1 MEDKDYEYL
10 LNRIWYKVQ
19 QVVKANHET
28 AKNFYLVIDKSVKEE
43 ISRALGKKS
52 QTNDNSK
59 KIKNPVIIKPK
70 GTVIF
75 LLSIYLFYFILTFI
89 YLFKQE
95 HTSKKR
101 NRSQFETTKPKP
113 SKRLAL
119 RQQNGEIGLEE
130 KNNTQ
135 GLNLDIIYA
144 FIFNFF

>member
-19 QVVKANHET
+19 QVVKANCEI
-28 AKNFYLVIDKSVKEE
+28 AKNFYLVIDKSIKEE
-43 ISRALGKKS
+43 ISRALEKKS

-75 LLSIYLFYFILTFI
+75 LLSVYLFYFILTFI
-89 YLFKQE
+89 YLFKQGR
-95 HTSKKR
+95 TSKKR
-101 NRSQFETTKPKP
+101 NRSQFETTKLKP

-119 RQQNGEIGLEE
+119 R
-130 KNNTQ
+130 
-135 GLNLDIIYA
+135 
-144 FIFNFF
+144 